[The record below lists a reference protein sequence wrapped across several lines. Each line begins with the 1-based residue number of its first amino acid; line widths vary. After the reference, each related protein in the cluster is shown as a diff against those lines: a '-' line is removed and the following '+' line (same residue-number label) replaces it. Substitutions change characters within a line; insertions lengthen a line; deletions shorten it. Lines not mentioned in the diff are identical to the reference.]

1 MLETLRGRLDNLRIG
16 SRMCHTLVQARTARF
31 IGGSTS
37 DEFGR
42 PSYDCH
48 MFTSLDGLKHGRVLE
63 TNLFDVIGV
72 AERHRYTDTR
82 RRLFDLRLWTSP
94 SARWCSLGSNQR
106 QRVSQRVGR
115 HSYSARSLFESCAL
129 ASCGI
134 LRGRCS
140 VFSSSDY

>member
-72 AERHRYTDTR
+72 TERHRYTDTR
-82 RRLFDLRLWTSP
+82 RRLFDLR
-94 SARWCSLGSNQR
+94 
-106 QRVSQRVGR
+106 
-115 HSYSARSLFESCAL
+115 
-129 ASCGI
+129 
-134 LRGRCS
+134 RGRVPRRDGVAWGVTS
-140 VFSSSDY
+140 VRGCLGVLVDTPIAHAPSWSDVR